1 MELDYKALG
10 KRIKIARINA
20 DLTQDRL
27 STILELSPS
36 HMSNIETGTT
46 RISLTALV
54 NIANALGVSVDDLI
68 YDSVVHARPQL
79 EREIQ
84 QIVDSCDDYEL
95 RVVKEV
101 THSVVDALRVN
112 EKLKNALSPGGSVCP
127 VSPETDGLILG

>member
-1 MELDYKALG
+1 MAKEGYTLELDYKALG

-20 DLTQDRL
+20 DMTQDRL

-68 YDSVVHARPQL
+68 YDSVAHARPQL

-84 QIVDSCDDYEL
+84 QIVDSCNDYEL

-101 THSVVDALRVN
+101 THSVVDALRAN
-112 EKLKNALSPGGSVCP
+112 EKLKDNS
-127 VSPETDGLILG
+127 

>member
-10 KRIKIARINA
+10 KRIKIARIKA
-20 DLTQDRL
+20 DITQDRL
-27 STILELSPS
+27 SNLLEMSPS
-36 HMSNIETGTT
+36 HMSNIETGST
-46 RISLTALV
+46 RVSLTALV
-54 NIANALGVSVDDLI
+54 SIANALGVTVDDLL

-101 THSVVDALRVN
+101 THSVVDSLRAN
-112 EKLKNALSPGGSVCP
+112 DKLRQG
-127 VSPETDGLILG
+127 

>member
-20 DLTQDRL
+20 DMTQDRL

-79 EREIQ
+79 ERDIQ

-95 RVVKEV
+95 RAVKEV
-101 THSVVDALRVN
+101 TYSVVDALRAN
-112 EKLKNALSPGGSVCP
+112 ENLKNNP
-127 VSPETDGLILG
+127 